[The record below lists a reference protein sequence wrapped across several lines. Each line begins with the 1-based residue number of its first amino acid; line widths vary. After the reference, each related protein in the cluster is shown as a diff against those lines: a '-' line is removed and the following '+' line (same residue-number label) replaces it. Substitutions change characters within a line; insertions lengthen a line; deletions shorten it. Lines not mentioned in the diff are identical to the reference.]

1 VLLAGVSAVTGFGLW
16 ARAPWARLL
25 QLALAGLGV
34 LSCVFTLPSLV
45 IIVYMLRPEIALHF
59 AGPRILS
66 ADEAE
71 KARTAAP
78 EIAFS
83 VGVLATLALELMLA
97 AAGVYL
103 SQPWWRKGL
112 GPLGKAET
120 APVASPAPAPTPN

>member
-1 VLLAGVSAVTGFGLW
+1 LW

-66 ADEAE
+66 AEEAD
-71 KARTAAP
+71 KARTATP

-83 VGVLATLALELMLA
+83 VGVLATLVLELLLA
-97 AAGVYL
+97 SAGAYL
-103 SQPWWRKGL
+103 SQPWWRKGSV
-112 GPLGKAET
+112 PLGKSES
-120 APVASPAPAPTPN
+120 VASPAPAASPN